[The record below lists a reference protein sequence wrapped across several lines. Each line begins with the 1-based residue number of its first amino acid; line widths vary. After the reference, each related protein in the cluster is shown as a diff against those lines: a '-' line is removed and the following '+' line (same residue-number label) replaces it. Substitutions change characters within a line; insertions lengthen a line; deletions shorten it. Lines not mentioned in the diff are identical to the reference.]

1 MKPPPEEPV
10 IPEVIADT
18 LTRDRN
24 LSDALAARF
33 HFHWRSNK
41 QFRRSFARRDE
52 RDQCAV
58 WMRHWLH
65 DEQTTLR
72 YLDECPQTPAT
83 A

>member
-10 IPEVIADT
+10 VPEAIADT
-18 LTRDRN
+18 LTRDPK

-33 HFHWRSNK
+33 RFHWRTNK
-41 QFRRSFARRDE
+41 QFRKSFVRRDE

-58 WMRHWLH
+58 WMRHWMH

-72 YLDECPQTPAT
+72 YLTP
-83 A
+83 